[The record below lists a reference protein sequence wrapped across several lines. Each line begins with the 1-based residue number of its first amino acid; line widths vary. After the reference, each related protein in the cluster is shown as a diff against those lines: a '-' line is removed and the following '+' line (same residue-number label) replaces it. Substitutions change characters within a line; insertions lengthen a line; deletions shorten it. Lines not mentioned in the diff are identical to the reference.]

1 MNRSARLSEQLL
13 DLAGIDSHP
22 EANGVQPVELHELVL
37 AVARDF
43 EVMASKKQQ
52 TLSLQIEPCTMAG
65 NVDARPLAAGQLPP
79 VAT

>member
-13 DLAGIDSHP
+13 DLARIDSHP

-37 AVARDF
+37 VVARDF

-65 NVDARPLAAGQLPP
+65 YVDARHPHPQSR
-79 VAT
+79 